1 IECNYYRIGLCTL
14 SKKINKSIFLECGIR
29 KYVLPGVVI
38 QSTLIGVGYATGR
51 EVVQYGA
58 GYGALGWITG
68 LTILVGFAIMA
79 FLMFEIAR
87 LFRAYDYRSL
97 VKQVL
102 GPFWFL
108 YDIIYF
114 LLAILI
120 IGIV

>member
-1 IECNYYRIGLCTL
+1 
-14 SKKINKSIFLECGIR
+14 
-29 KYVLPGVVI
+29 
-38 QSTLIGVGYATGR
+38 YATGR

-120 IGIV
+120 ICIVITETRSILGSKLLVFLCVDVTLIVV